1 MSYTYQIVYW
11 RDIPAQ
17 VRLRS
22 GRERISRS
30 LAPRFQDAIDAAAMV
45 GRTTSTDD
53 YLEEWRS
60 SEWLTGEGDPDLERF
75 ADDLVAR
82 IEADYPPTR
91 LEALIKTKGREHL

>member
-1 MSYTYQIVYW
+1 MSHTYQIIYW

-30 LAPRFQDAIDAAAMV
+30 LAPRFQEAIDAAAMI

-53 YLEEWRS
+53 YLDEWRS
-60 SEWLTGEGDPDLERF
+60 SEWLAGEGDPDLQRF
-75 ADDLVAR
+75 AADLVTQL
-82 IEADYPPTR
+82 ESDYSPAR
-91 LEALIKTKGREHL
+91 LEALMRNEGRENP

>member
-1 MSYTYQIVYW
+1 MSHTYQIVYW

-30 LAPRFQDAIDAAAMV
+30 LSLRFQEGIDVAAML
-45 GRTTSTDD
+45 GHATTTDK

-60 SEWLTGEGDPDLERF
+60 SRWLTADGDPDPERF
-75 ADDLVAR
+75 ADDLVTQ
-82 IEADYPPTR
+82 IEADYPQDR
-91 LEALIKTKGREHL
+91 LEALIRNEGRENP

>member
-1 MSYTYQIVYW
+1 MSHTYQIVYW

-30 LAPRFQDAIDAAAMV
+30 LAPRFQEAIDAAAMI

-60 SEWLTGEGDPDLERF
+60 SEWLIGEGDPDPERF
-75 ADDLVAR
+75 ADDLVAQL
-82 IEADYPPTR
+82 ETDYPPAR
-91 LEALIKTKGREHL
+91 LEALMRNEGRENP

>member
-1 MSYTYQIVYW
+1 MSITYQIVYW

-30 LAPRFQDAIDAAAMV
+30 LSPRFQEGIDVAAML
-45 GRTTSTDD
+45 GRATTTDN

-60 SEWLTGEGDPDLERF
+60 SDWLTGEGDPDLERY
-75 ADDLVAR
+75 ADELVTQ
-82 IEADYPPTR
+82 IEADYPQAR
-91 LEALIKTKGREHL
+91 LETLIRNEGRETL

>member
-1 MSYTYQIVYW
+1 MSHTYQIVYW

-30 LAPRFQDAIDAAAMV
+30 LSPRFQEGIDAAAML
-45 GRTTSTDD
+45 GRATTTDN

-60 SEWLTGEGDPDLERF
+60 SDWLSGEGDPDPERY
-75 ADDLVAR
+75 ADDLVAQ
-82 IEADYPPTR
+82 IETDYPASR
-91 LEALIKTKGREHL
+91 LENLIRNEGYEKP

>member
-1 MSYTYQIVYW
+1 MSHTYQIVYW

-30 LAPRFQDAIDAAAMV
+30 LSPRFQEGIDAAAML
-45 GRTTSTDD
+45 GRATTTED

-60 SEWLTGEGDPDLERF
+60 SDWLSREGDPDPERYV
-75 ADDLVAR
+75 DDLVAQ
-82 IEADYPPTR
+82 IETDYPPSR
-91 LEALIKTKGREHL
+91 LENLIKNEGREKS

>member
-1 MSYTYQIVYW
+1 MSHTYQIVYW

-30 LAPRFQDAIDAAAMV
+30 LSPRFQEGIDIAAML
-45 GRTTSTDD
+45 GRATTTDD

-60 SEWLTGEGDPDLERF
+60 SEWLTGEGDPDPERF
-75 ADDLVAR
+75 ADDLVNQL
-82 IEADYPPTR
+82 ESDYPPAR
-91 LEALIKTKGREHL
+91 LEVLMRNEGRETS

>member
-1 MSYTYQIVYW
+1 MSHTYQIVYW

-30 LAPRFQDAIDAAAMV
+30 LSPRFQESIDAAAML
-45 GRTTSTDD
+45 GHMTTTDN

-75 ADDLVAR
+75 ADDLVTQ
-82 IEADYPPTR
+82 IETDYPQAR
-91 LEALIKTKGREHL
+91 LEALIRNQGREKP

>member
-1 MSYTYQIVYW
+1 MSHTYQIVYW

-30 LAPRFQDAIDAAAMV
+30 LSPRFQEGIDAAAML
-45 GRTTSTDD
+45 GRATTTDN

-60 SEWLTGEGDPDLERF
+60 SDWLSGEGDPDPERY
-75 ADDLVAR
+75 ADDLVAQ
-82 IEADYPPTR
+82 IETDYPPSR
-91 LEALIKTKGREHL
+91 LENLIRNEGYEKP

>member
-1 MSYTYQIVYW
+1 MSHTYQIVYW

-30 LAPRFQDAIDAAAMV
+30 LSPRFQEGIDAAAML
-45 GRTTSTDD
+45 GRVTTTDN
-53 YLEEWRS
+53 YLEEWHS

-75 ADDLVAR
+75 AEDLVAQ
-82 IEADYPPTR
+82 IEADYPQAR
-91 LEALIKTKGREHL
+91 LEALIKNQGREKP